1 MLAGLVF
8 LYFFNSLFKLMKII
22 RHWYPILGC
31 AIAFSACTNAKET
44 SNTQAVKEVPV
55 ANLIQMDTVI
65 YKEYI
70 ADIQSHRNV
79 ELRSRLS
86 GFLNKI
92 YVDEGAYVK
101 KGQVLFALNDEEY
114 KADFAQA
121 KAALNNA
128 QAEVKKVELEIE
140 RTKKLVDK
148 KIVSATESELLEVQ
162 LRAAKARVEES
173 EAIVNQSRTKLSH
186 TLIRA
191 PFNGRIDRI
200 LLKEGSLLNEGALL
214 TTISDLDKVNVYYN
228 ISESEYLELASGENS
243 NNNSFKQEVKLVLA
257 NGQLYPHSGM
267 SELVESEFET
277 NTGSIA
283 LRAKFNNPSG
293 LLKHGATGRIAVP
306 IRTGELTFVHQKSVV
321 EIQDKAYV
329 YVVDQNNT
337 LKMTPF
343 KNGQRVG
350 HYYIVENGLDPKSR
364 IVFEGVQALRDGMVI
379 NPKEINSI
387 GGMR

>member
-1 MLAGLVF
+1 
-8 LYFFNSLFKLMKII
+8 MKII

-31 AIAFSACTNAKET
+31 VIAFGACTNAKET
-44 SNTQAVKEVPV
+44 NNTHVAKDVPV

-70 ADIQSHRNV
+70 ADIQSERNV

-92 YVDEGAYVK
+92 YVDEGAHVK

-114 KADFAQA
+114 KADFAKA

-162 LRAAKARVEES
+162 LRAAKAKVEEGQ
-173 EAIVNQSRTKLSH
+173 AIVNQSRTKLNN
-186 TLIRA
+186 TLVRA

-214 TTISDLDKVNVYYN
+214 TTISDLERVNVYFS
-228 ISESEYLELASGENS
+228 ISESEYLELAGQENS

-267 SELVESEFET
+267 SELVESEFEA
-277 NTGSIA
+277 NTGSIS
-283 LRAKFNNPSG
+283 LRAKFDNPSG
-293 LLKHGATGRIAVP
+293 LLKHGASGRIAVP
-306 IRTGELTFVHQKSVV
+306 INTGELTFVHQKSVV

-350 HYYIVENGLDPKSR
+350 HYYIVENGLEPNSR
-364 IVFEGVQALRDGMVI
+364 VVFEGVQALRDGMVI
-379 NPKEINSI
+379 NPKEVRSI

>member
-31 AIAFSACTNAKET
+31 ALAFVACTNAKET

-243 NNNSFKQEVKLVLA
+243 NNNSFKQEVKLILA